1 MRIIAGKAGGRRLK
15 SPDTRGTRPAT
26 DRVREAVFSSIG
38 AWVEDSTVADLYA
51 GSGSY
56 GLEALSR
63 GASSAVF
70 VENGRKALQ
79 ALRAN
84 VKTVGLGGSII
95 ESTVQAYLKKANHHF
110 HLVFLDPPWPDP
122 TEQMEEDLAALDRLL
137 LPSAEV
143 VVSRRHTDRP
153 PVHPENWR
161 VAADKRYG
169 DTRIIRYEK
178 VENVDDGP
186 TNGPANGP
194 ANSPA
199 NSTVPGEL

>member
-15 SPDTRGTRPAT
+15 APDTKGTRPAT

-38 AWVEDSTVADLYA
+38 NWVEGSVVADLYA
-51 GSGSY
+51 GSGSF

-63 GASSAVF
+63 GAVSAVF

-84 VKTVGLGGSII
+84 VGAVGLGGTII
-95 ESTVQAYLKKANHHF
+95 ESTVQDYLKRANHHF
-110 HLVFLDPPWPDP
+110 HLAFLDPPWPAS
-122 TEQMEEDLAALDRLL
+122 TEQMEEDLANLDRLL
-137 LPSAEV
+137 FPSAEI

-153 PVHPENWR
+153 PVPPENWR

-178 VENVDDGP
+178 VEDVDDGSA
-186 TNGPANGP
+186 TGQENG
-194 ANSPA
+194 
-199 NSTVPGEL
+199 TVPREL